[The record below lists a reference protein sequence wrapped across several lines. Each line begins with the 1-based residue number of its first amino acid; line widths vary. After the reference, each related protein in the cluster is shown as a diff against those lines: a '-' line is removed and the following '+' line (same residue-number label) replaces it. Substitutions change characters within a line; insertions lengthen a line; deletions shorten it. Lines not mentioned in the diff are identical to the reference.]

1 MQEKEIDFFTRSKE
15 NIQAL
20 AQKVDKR
27 PFFKLA
33 FLTVALGCTIGL
45 GIHLSSIG
53 FHYYQHLNEIKANN
67 QKNAL
72 NIDIEQIKKIT
83 PEEFSDFTHYLKN
96 NENIYNELSYLTID
110 SLLQAEKV
118 NYGASSDA
126 NDRNKDISNQLTI
139 YKKDIENIINLS
151 NEVYN
156 NVQQQNIG
164 QLQYDNIELFLHYY
178 RNYSA
183 GIYTRNKEMEEV
195 INNSLYNIKQ
205 VNKETNVSNHIYEQV
220 KVLEKTIDTGY
231 NKNIASSI
239 KNKP

>member
-53 FHYYQHLNEIKANN
+53 FHYYQHLSEIKANN
-67 QKNAL
+67 QKNAV

-96 NENIYNELSYLTID
+96 NENI
-110 SLLQAEKV
+110 
-118 NYGASSDA
+118 
-126 NDRNKDISNQLTI
+126 
-139 YKKDIENIINLS
+139 
-151 NEVYN
+151 
-156 NVQQQNIG
+156 QN
-164 QLQYDNIELFLHYY
+164 F
-178 RNYSA
+178 
-183 GIYTRNKEMEEV
+183 
-195 INNSLYNIKQ
+195 
-205 VNKETNVSNHIYEQV
+205 
-220 KVLEKTIDTGY
+220 
-231 NKNIASSI
+231 
-239 KNKP
+239 